1 MLCNCCFVTHL
12 QVVLAPCL
20 ADVAYK
26 RLRNLGYGSFVL
38 PDLQVGVVSP
48 FGAKRFGF
56 CFGSIF
62 GSAQALFAVVIV

>member
-1 MLCNCCFVTHL
+1 M

-38 PDLQVGVVSP
+38 PDLQVGVACHLMAAC
-48 FGAKRFGF
+48 GCGF
-56 CFGSIF
+56 VG
-62 GSAQALFAVVIV
+62 VISGLHRGCSDW

>member
-1 MLCNCCFVTHL
+1 MCFAAL

-38 PDLQVGVVSP
+38 PDLQVGSVLHILLYLLDC
-48 FGAKRFGF
+48 G
-56 CFGSIF
+56 
-62 GSAQALFAVVIV
+62 

>member
-1 MLCNCCFVTHL
+1 V

-38 PDLQVGVVSP
+38 PDLHVGIVVLSL
-48 FGAKRFGF
+48 
-56 CFGSIF
+56 FGSD
-62 GSAQALFAVVIV
+62 GLG